1 MKSLQPKKNAKY
13 EYMRAEY
20 ERWIIDNFG
29 KWEIIPDESVL
40 VRWLLEWVIEY
51 VQLRGAEKLL
61 SVFCS
66 DLH

>member
-1 MKSLQPKKNAKY
+1 
-13 EYMRAEY
+13 MRAEY